1 MIADDQKLVRVVN
14 SYGREVRSY
23 DDGFGPLWVHRD
35 SMGVSGVVRA
45 RTWTDA
51 YGICEDEFFPSC
63 DLTQEE
69 LVKEYGF
76 KRRCAKIVRDSSGL
90 EREDTLAD
98 YTFDKSGVSFVRWKT
113 IETPD
118 PDAWPDNELFQEA
131 YGFRPNG
138 RGGPTPEV
146 DCGIYCKDLNGDPL
160 ELLTP
165 ELCERLGLKI
175 ELAND

>member
-14 SYGREVRSY
+14 SYGSVRSY
-23 DDGFGPLWVHRD
+23 DDGFGPLWIHRD
-35 SMGVSGVVRA
+35 SMGINGVVRA
-45 RTWTDA
+45 QTWEDA
-51 YGICEDEFFPSC
+51 YEICEDEFFPSC

-76 KRRCAKIVRDSSGL
+76 KRRSVKIVRDSSGL
-90 EREDTLAD
+90 EREVTLAD
-98 YTFDKSGVSFVRWKT
+98 YPFDKSGVTFVRWKT

-118 PDAWPDNELFQEA
+118 PEAWSENEFFCEA

-138 RGGPTPEV
+138 RGGPTPEK
-146 DCGIYCKDLNGDPL
+146 DCGIYCKDLNGDSL